1 MIFLGPQN
9 GKNNQLQA
17 VTMRREND
25 VMEEMCLAP
34 CPINRRYCYV
44 ISTFWTRNQP
54 LLVRD
59 LAQCRAPSA
68 RSGTVNKRPCYYRR
82 VTAILEDGPVPREHR
97 GRGLIPPGEEGVG
110 GGLRQG
116 GIFLPSS
123 LAMTD
128 GFFKLR
134 QLPFASHI
142 SQGRQAAPS

>member
-1 MIFLGPQN
+1 
-9 GKNNQLQA
+9 
-17 VTMRREND
+17 MRRENE

-68 RSGTVNKRPCYYRR
+68 RSGTVNLNGHAA
-82 VTAILEDGPVPREHR
+82 TAGSQLAEEDGPMPREHR
-97 GRGLIPPGEEGVG
+97 GRGLSPPGEEGVR

-116 GIFLPSS
+116 VISLPSS